1 MELTGFDVMYCKV
14 EGLDWAMLR
23 SGNPHRT
30 YFEPMNKENI
40 HARAKTCQNL
50 GQAKPGSGHDC
61 FCKGIRV
68 SFDAYTDQR
77 IHRQLL
83 RYRFVDIVSSMSLEH
98 SWEKILF
105 DPHLMSRVD
114 PLMTEALRAA
124 YQGAKDRDEEP
135 DREWFLNNMPLGV
148 LLGVSFTAN
157 YLQLKTIYHQRKNH
171 RHPGWR
177 NFCEEIALL
186 PMFRELVLGEER

>member
-14 EGLDWAMLR
+14 DGLDWAQVR
-23 SGNPHRT
+23 SGNAHRT
-30 YFEPMNKENI
+30 YFERLTD
-40 HARAKTCQNL
+40 RAVFDRTKVNQSL
-50 GQAKPGSGHDC
+50 GQSDVGSGHC
-61 FCKGIRV
+61 CYLKGIRV

-148 LLGVSFTAN
+148 MLGVSFTAN